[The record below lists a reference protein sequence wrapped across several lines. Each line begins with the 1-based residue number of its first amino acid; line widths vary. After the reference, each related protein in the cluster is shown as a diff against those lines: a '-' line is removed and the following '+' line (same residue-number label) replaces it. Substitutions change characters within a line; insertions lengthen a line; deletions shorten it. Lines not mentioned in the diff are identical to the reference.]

1 MTESFI
7 FISEEST
14 QTFEDYCGLKDTYNN
29 CIRQMS
35 LLRKFHLNVAT
46 RYLSVTKLG
55 TGTSTFRILLKEC
68 IDDTE
73 KCTIKNSNA

>member
-1 MTESFI
+1 MIGLF
-7 FISEEST
+7 FVFSEEST
-14 QTFEDYCGLKDTYNN
+14 QTFEEYSGLKDSYNK
-29 CIRQMS
+29 CIRQIS

-46 RYLSVTKLG
+46 RYLAVTKLG